1 MATRSHEDWVTLLQE
16 QPASGL
22 TISAFCRLHKVSI
35 SGFYTRKAD
44 MAKTSTPKVAP
55 FVKATLASPTA
66 ITAMTTQAH
75 PSASGQTIRFQHP
88 TGLWSSPSTLP
99 APYLLEIIK
108 GLQAC

>member
-22 TISAFCRLHKVSI
+22 TISAFCRLHKLSI
-35 SGFYTRKAD
+35 SSFYARKAD
-44 MAKTSTPKVAP
+44 MAKMSILKVAP

-66 ITAMTTQAH
+66 MTTQAQ
-75 PSASGQTIRFQHP
+75 PSASGQTIRFQHQ
-88 TGLWSSPSTLP
+88 TGLWTFPCSLP
-99 APYLLEIIK
+99 ASYLLEIIK

>member
-1 MATRSHEDWVTLLQE
+1 MATRSHGDWVTLLQE

-35 SGFYTRKAD
+35 SSFYTRKAD

-66 ITAMTTQAH
+66 ITALTTQAQ
-75 PSASGQTIRFQHP
+75 PCNSQQTICLQHQ
-88 TGLWSSPSTLP
+88 TGLWSFPSTLP